1 MEKKKVFGYSSIAA
15 TCEDADNA
23 IMFQEEKLQSYC
35 ETMGWELVKTYTDK
49 GYSKNNLDRPAIQEM
64 INEIKKGTV
73 DTVLVCSLDRLSRRG
88 TNIISIVDEVFEKN
102 NVTLVSIKDDFDT
115 SATFSRFQ
123 LYAIEEL
130 VKKYKE
136 DTKIIMEIHKRG
148 KAQ

>member
-1 MEKKKVFGYSSIAA
+1 MHQKRVYGYLRSA
-15 TCEDADNA
+15 TEGPEADSFIELQNET
-23 IMFQEEKLQSYC
+23 IQSYC
-35 ETMGWELVKTYTDK
+35 DMKEWELVKVYTDK
-49 GYSKNNLDRPAIQEM
+49 GCSGNDLDRPAIQEM

-130 VKKYKE
+130 AKKYKE